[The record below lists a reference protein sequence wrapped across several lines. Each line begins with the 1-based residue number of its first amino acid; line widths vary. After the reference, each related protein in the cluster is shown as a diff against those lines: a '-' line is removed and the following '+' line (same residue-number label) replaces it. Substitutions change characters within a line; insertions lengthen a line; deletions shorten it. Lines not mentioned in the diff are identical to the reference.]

1 MGISSWD
8 LIISNVT
15 YSLFGVTFTTD
26 EMLAWGTIALVVVGA
41 LTLVANWRAIV
52 AAKAAAQAA
61 KTSAEAALA
70 QVRIAYPILDI
81 SVKSIPSGSP
91 MVTAHVRWLG
101 GSLPAREVSF
111 WVRGPSFVHHLS
123 LPSLGPPD
131 DGRLLQ
137 LPVTSPADPA
147 PPQNMP
153 APLAAGKV
161 WRLIRWTNP
170 DDGLQE
176 RHGKIDSE

>member
-1 MGISSWD
+1 
-8 LIISNVT
+8 VP
-15 YSLFGVTFTTD
+15 
-26 EMLAWGTIALVVVGA
+26 
-41 LTLVANWRAIV
+41 
-52 AAKAAAQAA
+52 
-61 KTSAEAALA
+61 EAALA

-123 LPSLGPPD
+123 FAIAWTSRRWTPPATSRYLTRRPCPAAEYACTA
-131 DGRLLQ
+131 GRWEG
-137 LPVTSPADPA
+137 VA
-147 PPQNMP
+147 M
-153 APLAAGKV
+153 
-161 WRLIRWTNP
+161 IRWTNP